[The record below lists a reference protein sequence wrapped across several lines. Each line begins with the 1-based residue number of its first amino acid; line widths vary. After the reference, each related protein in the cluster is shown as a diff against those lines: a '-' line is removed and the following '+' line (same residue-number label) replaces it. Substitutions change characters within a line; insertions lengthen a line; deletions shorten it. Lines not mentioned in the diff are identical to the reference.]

1 MVERMKREGNAKVVS
16 LYIRAMERAGR
27 ERIGARIRRARRE
40 SDLTQAE
47 LAGFLGVTTRSVQNY
62 ESGAI
67 VPYRHLGRIEL
78 VTRKRPGWLLREDG
92 DGGALDDTIVDLRQT
107 MEQHQALLSD
117 HLRVLQQTAERLRE
131 SRDARERRRG
141 PPPAA

>member
-16 LYIRAMERAGR
+16 LYIRPQAAG
-27 ERIGARIRRARRE
+27 
-40 SDLTQAE
+40 L
-47 LAGFLGVTTRSVQNY
+47 
-62 ESGAI
+62 
-67 VPYRHLGRIEL
+67 
-78 VTRKRPGWLLREDG
+78 LLREDG

-107 MEQHQALLSD
+107 MEQHQALLSE